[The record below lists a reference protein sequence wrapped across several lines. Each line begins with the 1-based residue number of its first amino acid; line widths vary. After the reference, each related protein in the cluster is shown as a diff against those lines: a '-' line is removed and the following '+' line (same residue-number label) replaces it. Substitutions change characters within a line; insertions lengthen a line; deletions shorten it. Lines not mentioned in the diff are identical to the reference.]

1 MRILNELIS
10 KAMRLNDVNIE
21 WVIIYTSKKWLLYEK
36 LYRQI
41 IITHNKFQKLI
52 IASIN
57 MVSNNHI

>member
-10 KAMRLNDVNIE
+10 KAMRLNDVNVE

-52 IASIN
+52 IANIN

>member
-41 IITHNKFQKLI
+41 IITHNKFQQLI

>member
-41 IITHNKFQKLI
+41 IITHNRFQQLI